1 MIGLPGPRISFKRK
15 ETRYGITAIPL
26 GGYCMIAGMERG
38 KDTNDLEKA
47 LAFIGYFG
55 EVADVQAER
64 AGEQLGFDLVTAL
77 DTLNDW
83 GTVRRFKQGGLYR
96 YTLSEACVD
105 GVKYKEGEQRH
116 YVDLSSYLASERKL
130 LYSSLPWWKRMLILF
145 AGSFF
150 NLVAAVTILLVL
162 LMVGGAQHTTTTID
176 AVIKDSPAAEAGL
189 MPGDELISADGTQ
202 FDTWQDFVSHVQTY
216 DVGDELSLAY
226 QHNGEEKQATIVL
239 ADNEG
244 APLVGLT
251 PRVEKRALGFT
262 EAVQISL
269 GYIGLVASA
278 IVQLFNPFTFADTLS
293 QTSSIVGI
301 AIEANSA
308 ASAGPLSFLLLIAAL
323 SISIGLMNLLPVP
336 PLDGGKILVET
347 IEKVVRR
354 RIPNI
359 VINLVSMLGFAALMM
374 LFVMATFAD
383 FQRYF

>member
-1 MIGLPGPRISFKRK
+1 MFACFLRYTVTMLNAIFTIFWGLLLLTIIVCIHELGHFSVARLFKLRVKEFMIGLPGPRISFKRK

-162 LMVGGAQHTTTTID
+162 LMVGGAQHTTTTD
-176 AVIKDSPAAEAGL
+176 RKS
-189 MPGDELISADGTQ
+189 
-202 FDTWQDFVSHVQTY
+202 
-216 DVGDELSLAY
+216 
-226 QHNGEEKQATIVL
+226 
-239 ADNEG
+239 
-244 APLVGLT
+244 
-251 PRVEKRALGFT
+251 
-262 EAVQISL
+262 
-269 GYIGLVASA
+269 
-278 IVQLFNPFTFADTLS
+278 
-293 QTSSIVGI
+293 
-301 AIEANSA
+301 
-308 ASAGPLSFLLLIAAL
+308 
-323 SISIGLMNLLPVP
+323 
-336 PLDGGKILVET
+336 
-347 IEKVVRR
+347 VV
-354 RIPNI
+354 
-359 VINLVSMLGFAALMM
+359 
-374 LFVMATFAD
+374 
-383 FQRYF
+383 